1 MSTQPHIKIDKGQI
15 APTVLLPGDPARAE
29 IIASFF
35 DSAKKVIFNRE
46 YLIYTGKYKNMP
58 ISVCSTGMGCPS
70 AAIAVEE
77 LANIGAKTFIRI
89 GTCGGLKKKIKAG
102 DLIIPTAAI
111 RAEGT
116 TREYIS
122 LEFPAVADFDVTQA
136 LINAAKKDKA
146 RYFTGV
152 NRTHDAFY
160 EHTDNL
166 LKWGDL
172 YKDDRMKKWDIPIV
186 SSEMECS
193 AIYLVAMLRGL
204 KAGAILSV
212 NTPEPLDAKI
222 KDENEIFQLK
232 DNKKAAQSV
241 EKEIKIALEAALE
254 LYKKGL

>member
-1 MSTQPHIKIDKGQI
+1 MSLQPHIKIKKGQI
-15 APTVLLPGDPARAE
+15 APIVLLPGDPARVE
-29 IIASFF
+29 TIVKFW
-35 DSAKKVIFNRE
+35 DSVKKVIFNRE
-46 YLIYTGKYKNMP
+46 FLIYTGKYKGMP
-58 ISVCSTGMGCPS
+58 ISACSTGMGCPS

-77 LANIGAKTFIRI
+77 LANIGAKIFIRI
-89 GTCGGLKKKIKAG
+89 GTCGGLKKGIETG

-116 TREYIS
+116 TKEYIS
-122 LEFPAVADFDVTQA
+122 IEFPAVADIEVTQA
-136 LINAAKKDKA
+136 LIEVSKQKKA
-146 RYFTGV
+146 RYFVGI

-166 LKWGDL
+166 LKWGDI
-172 YKDDRMKKWDIPIV
+172 YKDDRMKKWNVPLV

-193 AIYLVAMLRGL
+193 AVFLVAMLRGL

-222 KDENEIFQLK
+222 KDSKEIFKLK
-232 DNKKAAQSV
+232 EDKKAAQSI
-241 EKEIKIALEAALE
+241 EQEIVIALDAALL